1 MKYQM
6 WGRVLSVGRY
16 LDASDLPFLGG
27 WGGAEAVGLGA
38 ALTSHRL
45 NPKIKNTPP

>member
-1 MKYQM
+1 MFLLHIRIVGDFGCKGVGMKYQM

-27 WGGAEAVGLGA
+27 GA
-38 ALTSHRL
+38 APR
-45 NPKIKNTPP
+45 P

>member
-16 LDASDLPFLGG
+16 LDASDLRFLGG
-27 WGGAEAVGLGA
+27 GA
-38 ALTSHRL
+38 A
-45 NPKIKNTPP
+45 P